1 MIASP
6 EDQYSKVITMEL
18 RFCKVTI
25 AGSLALFALLCA
37 IDNLADYDTNYAF
50 VSHVLSMDTTYA
62 SNALRSRA
70 ITEPALW
77 RLGYLLIIAVELTT
91 GACYLAASVQM
102 LRRLRAGAS
111 LFNAAKRMFHIA
123 TGLAFALWFTGFTVV
138 AGEWFQMW
146 QSTQWNGQEPAFR
159 FYITALIAAIFVS
172 AKEAD

>member
-25 AGSLALFALLCA
+25 AGSLALFALLCG

-62 SNALRSRA
+62 GNALRSRA
-70 ITEPALW
+70 ITDPALSQ
-77 RLGYLLIIAVELTT
+77 GAYLLIIGVELLT

-102 LRRLRAGAS
+102 LRRLRAAAS
-111 LFNAAKRMFHIA
+111 VFNAGKRPFYLA
-123 TGLAFALWFTGFTVV
+123 TGLAFSLWFTGFTAV

-172 AKEAD
+172 AKDAD